1 MTDDVFRII
10 VAVAVVIAAI
20 AFVAQ
25 AALMAALYSAARKM
39 QKRTEPLVERLEPVI
54 AKAGPVIDKVQGV
67 IEKAGPL
74 IDKAGP
80 VIEKVGPVLDK
91 VGPAIEKTGPVM
103 ERASRVLDTTHQILQ
118 EARPRITDVSENVV
132 AIVRSGRDQVQEV
145 GTLVHEA
152 GERARARMAQID
164 ETVDHTVEQIEQ
176 VGGTM
181 KRGMMKPIREVN
193 GLAAGIAA
201 GLVALVRGRKFSVD
215 AATQDEEMFI

>member
-1 MTDDVFRII
+1 MTDEVFRIV

-25 AALMAALYSAARKM
+25 AALMAALYGAARKM
-39 QKRTEPLVERLEPVI
+39 QKKTEPLVERLEPVI
-54 AKAGPVIDKVQGV
+54 AKAGPVFDKVQGV
-67 IEKAGPL
+67 IE
-74 IDKAGP
+74 KAGP